1 MSSRGAWSSNE
12 LQGPNYMTE
21 YHDSSSVMAARL
33 PNKFSWII
41 FFHLM
46 LISLEF
52 IRKGHSKSVLIYGMA
67 WWKAG
72 DKPLPELMMT
82 YFTNA
87 YGYHYF
93 HLCIFLQTLAPVLFT
108 DKFSYI
114 FMTNWGTLLWIS
126 VRRFLYWILQTEMF
140 LISSCSSLCP
150 IHLSDQQFYCL
161 LRCDLY

>member
-12 LQGPNYMTE
+12 LQGLNYMTE
-21 YHDSSSVMAARL
+21 YQDSSSVMAARL
-33 PNKFSWII
+33 PNKFSCII
-41 FFHLM
+41 FFIWCLFHWSLFVRVT
-46 LISLEF
+46 ISHYWFMEWLGET
-52 IRKGHSKSVLIYGMA
+52 
-67 WWKAG
+67 G

-82 YFTNA
+82 HFTNA

-93 HLCIFLQTLAPVLFT
+93 HLCILLQTLAPVLFT

-126 VRRFLYWILQTEMF
+126 VRRFLYWILHTEMF

-150 IHLSDQQFYCL
+150 IHPSDQQFYCL